1 MEELRWRIAFL
12 GVKLE
17 NLRAFGHEKDLVEA
31 CIGELKIYSLKIV
44 ARTHF
49 FEMSS
54 HLASAN
60 LPPYGA

>member
-1 MEELRWRIAFL
+1 MEELLWRTAFL

-17 NLRAFGHEKDLVEA
+17 NLRAFGHKKDLVEA
-31 CIGELKIYSLKIV
+31 CIGELKIFRFEDSCSY
-44 ARTHF
+44 F

-60 LPPYGA
+60 LPP